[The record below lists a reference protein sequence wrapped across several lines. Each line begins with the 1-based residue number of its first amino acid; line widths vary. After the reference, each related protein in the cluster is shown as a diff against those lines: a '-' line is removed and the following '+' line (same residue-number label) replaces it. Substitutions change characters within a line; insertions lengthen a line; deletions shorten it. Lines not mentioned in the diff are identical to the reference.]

1 VFDRPGGRSVA
12 SLAVAVLLVALEAPD
27 STAST
32 FQGLPILPN
41 AVDVVRYPS
50 KTMPGV
56 GYDVREEYPARET
69 IRLLVDAMAKAGWK
83 LAGVGGFKASWPQSS
98 DLPILSPP
106 RQTLPTHVWR
116 GRWLGPN
123 GQEAEFR
130 LTYACPMEQS
140 GMHSVWVHVGGDVHG
155 PQEAA
160 RRRAGRSRIMAECE
174 AGKTVSPECEK

>member
-1 VFDRPGGRSVA
+1 VFDRPGGGSVGGVVA
-12 SLAVAVLLVALEAPD
+12 AVVLVALEAPG
-27 STAST
+27 SAAAT
-32 FQGLPILPN
+32 FAGLPILPN
-41 AVDVVRYPS
+41 AVDVVRHAS

-56 GYDVREEYPARET
+56 EYDVREQYPARET

-83 LAGVGGFKASWPQSS
+83 LAEVGGFKASWPRSS
-98 DLPILSPP
+98 NLPTPSPP
-106 RQTLPTHVWR
+106 KRALPTHFWR
-116 GRWLGPN
+116 GRWLGEN

-130 LTYACPMEQS
+130 LTYTCPMEES

-160 RRRAGRSRIMAECE
+160 RRRAARSRILAECE